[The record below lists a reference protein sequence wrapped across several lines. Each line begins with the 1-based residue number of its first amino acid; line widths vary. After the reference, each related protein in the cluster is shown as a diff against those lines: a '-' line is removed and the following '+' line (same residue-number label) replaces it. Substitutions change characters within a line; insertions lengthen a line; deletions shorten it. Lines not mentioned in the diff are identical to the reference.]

1 MATTKKD
8 FEGIAEVFRYVLRIE
23 DEDNAINAVLLVT
36 AYRVADYLAT
46 TNPRF
51 NRDRFLAAC
60 KGADYTDANGRTWR
74 YSK

>member
-1 MATTKKD
+1 M
-8 FEGIAEVFRYVLRIE
+8 
-23 DEDNAINAVLLVT
+23 T

-46 TNPRF
+46 TNPSF
-51 NRDRFLAAC
+51 NRGRFLAAC